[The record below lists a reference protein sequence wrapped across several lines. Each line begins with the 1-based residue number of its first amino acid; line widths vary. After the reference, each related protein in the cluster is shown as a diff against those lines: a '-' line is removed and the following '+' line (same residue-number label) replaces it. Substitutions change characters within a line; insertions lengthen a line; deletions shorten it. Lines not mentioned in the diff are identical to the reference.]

1 MTTTRLRKMKQ
12 EGEKIAMLTSYDFT
26 LTRLLDQAGIEM
38 ILVGDSA
45 SNIVC
50 GNRYTLPITVEEMIF
65 LTVGE
70 LLDLYVSQKFNARG
84 TVMRKHIESWMA
96 MDEAVLEGS
105 SYRPD
110 SAVWFECPE
119 ELKVSVMVRSEQ
131 CGGRFVTE
139 ITRTEWPIL
148 RRMHGLE
155 QEVLA

>member
-1 MTTTRLRKMKQ
+1 MKSCRT
-12 EGEKIAMLTSYDFT
+12 MLKVARAYA
-26 LTRLLDQAGIEM
+26 AGFGARIWKG
-38 ILVGDSA
+38 VR
-45 SNIVC
+45 C
-50 GNRYTLPITVEEMIF
+50 GIY

-131 CGGRFVTE
+131 CGGRYVTE

-148 RRMHGLE
+148 RRMHGLD

>member
-1 MTTTRLRKMKQ
+1 MKSCRT
-12 EGEKIAMLTSYDFT
+12 MLKVARAYAVGFGA
-26 LTRLLDQAGIEM
+26 RIWKGVRCGI
-38 ILVGDSA
+38 
-45 SNIVC
+45 
-50 GNRYTLPITVEEMIF
+50 Y

-131 CGGRFVTE
+131 CGGRYVTE
-139 ITRTEWPIL
+139 ITRTDWPIL
-148 RRMHGLE
+148 RKMHGLE